1 MDISYRRTRESVS
14 MQLVL
19 TVFLIMANPFNEF
32 ASAANVSEIVDQVSR
47 ESYTDYL
54 RNDLY
59 THDGDERYFGPQ
71 HDLAQQ
77 RIMELFES
85 FGLET
90 SLYPFEFR
98 ETTYYNV
105 VGMHRGISCP
115 TEIYVLGAHYDSVE
129 GAPGAMD
136 NGSGVAGLLESAR
149 VLSQHAFEG
158 TIVFIA
164 FDREE
169 QGFRGSRAYA
179 NDHIRDH
186 IHGMLNLDCIAP
198 LTCGPEHPGYN
209 KIRLSWNIFYRQL
222 GQPTR
227 LVEDLANA
235 VESYTELTCVV
246 HPYLKIFGGSDHD
259 SFADVGFEAVQF
271 EPYDCQENPSLHI
284 HSAVDSVDQPD
295 WIDYDQGTRV
305 TQAIVASLATLA
317 MPAPARIYPDFD
329 GDGDV
334 DIEDCVLLIG
344 HWEGSDSCFDVA
356 PPPNGDGIVN
366 DQDLGALL
374 HYAMSDRSSWWDFER
389 SANAGNP
396 VPADGATDVFHDTML
411 SWYTRGF
418 TQIYDVYLGT
428 VFDDVNAAGA
438 GSELLVG
445 PGLSNRM
452 FITGRLEFGQTY
464 FWRVDEVNA
473 PPDNTVF
480 KGDIWSFTVE
490 SFAYPIATESIIPT
504 ASSQSEGMGP
514 EKTIDGSGL
523 GEYHLHSTSTT
534 TMWLS
539 TAGEPGAAWIQYEF
553 DKIYKLH
560 EMLVWNYNG
569 DTISTLFGLKKVT
582 VEYSTDA
589 VNWSQLTAV
598 SEFAQA
604 TGSEGYATNT
614 TVLFNGAAAKY
625 VRITA
630 NSNWMDDNVILS
642 RYGLSEV
649 RFMYIPVRAR
659 NPSPESGATD
669 VSIEPILSWKSG
681 REATEHE
688 FYFSTDRQA
697 VVDGT
702 ARQTAVAMINDGTAL
717 VVTETLNIYP
727 CCFLEPGRTYY
738 WKVNEVNEA
747 EAISIWEGDVWEFTT
762 AE

>member
-1 MDISYRRTRESVS
+1 
-14 MQLVL
+14 L
-19 TVFLIMANPFNEF
+19 
-32 ASAANVSEIVDQVSR
+32 
-47 ESYTDYL
+47 
-54 RNDLY
+54 
-59 THDGDERYFGPQ
+59 
-71 HDLAQQ
+71 
-77 RIMELFES
+77 
-85 FGLET
+85 
-90 SLYPFEFR
+90 
-98 ETTYYNV
+98 
-105 VGMHRGISCP
+105 
-115 TEIYVLGAHYDSVE
+115 
-129 GAPGAMD
+129 
-136 NGSGVAGLLESAR
+136 
-149 VLSQHAFEG
+149 
-158 TIVFIA
+158 
-164 FDREE
+164 
-169 QGFRGSRAYA
+169 
-179 NDHIRDH
+179 
-186 IHGMLNLDCIAP
+186 
-198 LTCGPEHPGYN
+198 
-209 KIRLSWNIFYRQL
+209 
-222 GQPTR
+222 
-227 LVEDLANA
+227 
-235 VESYTELTCVV
+235 
-246 HPYLKIFGGSDHD
+246 
-259 SFADVGFEAVQF
+259 
-271 EPYDCQENPSLHI
+271 
-284 HSAVDSVDQPD
+284 
-295 WIDYDQGTRV
+295 
-305 TQAIVASLATLA
+305 
-317 MPAPARIYPDFD
+317 PAPARIYPDFD

-334 DIEDCVLLIG
+334 DIEDCFLLIG
-344 HWEGSDSCFDVA
+344 HWEGSDSRFDVA
-356 PPPNGDGIVN
+356 PPPNGDGVVN

-452 FITGRLEFGQTY
+452 FTTGRLEFGQTY

-473 PPDNTVF
+473 PLDNTVF
-480 KGDIWSFTVE
+480 KGDVWSFTVE
-490 SFAYPIATESIIPT
+490 PFAYPIPTESIIPT

-523 GEYHLHSTSTT
+523 DEYYLHSTSTT

-539 TAGEPGAAWIQYEF
+539 TAEEPGAAWIQYEF

-560 EMLVWNYNG
+560 QMLVWNYNG
-569 DTISTLFGLKKVT
+569 DTISTLFSLKEVT
-582 VEYSTDA
+582 LEYSTDA
-589 VNWSQLTAV
+589 LNWSHLTAV

-614 TVLFNGAAAKY
+614 TILFNGAAAKY

-630 NSNWMDDNVILS
+630 NSNWMDDNSVFN

-649 RFMYIPVRAR
+649 KFMYIPVRAR

-669 VSIEPILSWKSG
+669 ITIQPIFSWKSG

-688 FYFSTDRQA
+688 LYFSTDRQA

-702 ARQTAVAMINDGTAL
+702 AWQTEADAMINDGTAQ
-717 VVTETLNIYP
+717 VASEFKNIY
-727 CCFLEPGRTYY
+727 LEPGRTYY